1 MKKLISI
8 ITPTFNEEK
17 NIADLTREI
26 SFHMQNLNY
35 DYEHII
41 IDNSSVDN
49 TQNIIRDICSKD
61 KRVKAIFNR
70 KNFGHIRSPHYAFL
84 QAKGDSVIVIC
95 SDFQEPPSLIVELIR
110 KWEQGSSIVLL
121 KRRSSK
127 SIFLMEFLR
136 VQFYKIINLFAEI
149 RLIEKTTGT
158 GLFDK
163 KIVDE
168 IKKINEP
175 YPYFRGLISEITD
188 KIDIVEFDQ
197 NQRRF
202 GKSGNNYYTLLD
214 MAALALIKHS
224 RKPLRFMTIFGF
236 FFSLISFLIGIF
248 YLIYKILFWYTFNP
262 GIAPI
267 LILFFFGNSLI
278 ILMLGLV
285 GEYIGFT
292 LIQVRNLPLVFEQE
306 RINFDN

>member
-26 SFHMQNLNY
+26 SIHMQNLNY

-41 IDNSSVDN
+41 IDNGSVDN

-70 KNFGHIRSPHYAFL
+70 KNFGHIRSPHHAFL
-84 QAKGDSVIVIC
+84 QAKGDSVIVIS

-110 KWEQGSSIVLL
+110 KWEQGSSIILL
-121 KRRSSK
+121 KRRTSK
-127 SIFLMEFLR
+127 SNFFLEFLR
-136 VQFYKIINLFAEI
+136 TSFYKIINLFAEI

-175 YPYFRGLISEITD
+175 YPYFRGLVSEVTD

-197 NQRRF
+197 DERRF
-202 GKSGNNYYTLLD
+202 GKSSNNYYTLLD

-224 RKPLRFMTIFGF
+224 RKPLRFMTLFGF
-236 FFSLISFLIGIF
+236 FFSLISFLIGLF
-248 YLIYKILFWYTFNP
+248 YLIYKIFFWYSFNP
-262 GIAPI
+262 GVAPI
-267 LILFFFGNSLI
+267 LILFFFGNSLT
-278 ILMLGLV
+278 ILMLGIV

-292 LIQVRNLPLVFEQE
+292 LTQVRNLPLVFEQE